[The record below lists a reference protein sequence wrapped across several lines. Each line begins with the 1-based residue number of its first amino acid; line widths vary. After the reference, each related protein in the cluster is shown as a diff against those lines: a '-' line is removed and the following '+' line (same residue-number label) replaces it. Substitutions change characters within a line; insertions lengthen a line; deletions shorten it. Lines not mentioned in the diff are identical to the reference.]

1 MKFHEGRRL
10 SWAHL
15 MGASAA
21 FQKQAVLSPPPRAQ
35 RHCPSLSYTQ
45 PLPLH
50 RLRSSHST
58 VLKTLFLEDGPSHQA
73 LPIVQPHLASVQ
85 SGPQSL
91 FHTPAAP
98 RCTTTLTKLFTRGLT
113 AALTSLSLSRDTGDP
128 SLLIASPYS
137 GWCLQTLTLDFH
149 PASRLLFSGSLPGH
163 P

>member
-15 MGASAA
+15 IGASAA
-21 FQKQAVLSPPPRAQ
+21 FQRQAVLSPPHGTQ

-50 RLRSSHST
+50 RLHSSRST
-58 VLKTLFLEDGPSHQA
+58 VLKTLSLEDGPSHQA
-73 LPIVQPHLASVQ
+73 LPLVQPCLASVQ
-85 SGPQSL
+85 SGPRSL
-91 FHTPAAP
+91 SHTPAAS
-98 RCTTTLTKLFTRGLT
+98 RSTTTLTKLFTRGLT
-113 AALTSLSLSRDTGDP
+113 PALTSLRLSRDTGGP

-137 GWCLQTLTLDFH
+137 SWCLKTLPLDFR